1 MALRAPRKSKR
12 NTWGC
17 KQGVRVL
24 VIFSLIKN
32 LLKEVLRKANCL
44 QILNQHLLM
53 QNRFCICK
61 MWVSKS
67 HRAPQPLHHP

>member
-1 MALRAPRKSKR
+1 MALGAPRKSKR

-17 KQGVRVL
+17 KQGVRVV
-24 VIFSLIKN
+24 VIFSLIQN
-32 LLKEVLRKANCL
+32 LLKEALRKANCL

-67 HRAPQPLHHP
+67 HHAPQPLHHP